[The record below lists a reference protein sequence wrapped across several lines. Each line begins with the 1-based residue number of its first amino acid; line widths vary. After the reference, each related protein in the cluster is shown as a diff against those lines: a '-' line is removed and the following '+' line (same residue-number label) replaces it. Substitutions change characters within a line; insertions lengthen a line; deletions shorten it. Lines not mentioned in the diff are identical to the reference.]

1 MAKSRGR
8 QKRAEKQKKRRE
20 VRKQA
25 KAKQATTA
33 PARKLES
40 PSRPAGPGRSGAHN
54 KPLHADLAAE
64 IGYDANRV
72 LGAEQ
77 WLQLDERD
85 QLSRVADY
93 HQRALPPNQH
103 PPNPQRH
110 AGMHVIV
117 ENQLASGDP
126 PETRAALERL
136 FAEGMS
142 RHDALHAIGWVL
154 TEHMSKAMK
163 AQTPLDMQA
172 YTRDL
177 AQLTLKRWLAMAMG
191 KG

>member
-8 QKRAEKQKKRRE
+8 QKQAEKQKKRRQA
-20 VRKQA
+20 RKQA
-25 KAKQATTA
+25 KARQAPQAEAQRTQA
-33 PARKLES
+33 
-40 PSRPAGPGRSGAHN
+40 PSRPDAPGRLGAHN
-54 KPLHADLAAE
+54 KPLHAELAAE

-77 WLQLDERD
+77 WLTLDERE
-85 QLSRVADY
+85 QLKRVETY
-93 HQRALPPNQH
+93 HQRALPPNRQ
-103 PPNPQRH
+103 PPSIQRH

-117 ENQLASGDP
+117 ENQLASGEP
-126 PETRAALERL
+126 PETRTALERL

-163 AQTPLDMQA
+163 AQTPLEMSA
-172 YTRDL
+172 YTEDL
-177 AQLTLKRWLAMAMG
+177 AKLTLKRWLALATG
-191 KG
+191 QG